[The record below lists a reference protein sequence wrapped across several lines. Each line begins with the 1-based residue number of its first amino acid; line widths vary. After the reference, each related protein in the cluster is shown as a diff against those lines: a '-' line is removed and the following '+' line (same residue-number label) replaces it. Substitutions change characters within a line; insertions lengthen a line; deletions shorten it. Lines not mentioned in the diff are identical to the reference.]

1 MTPNQVLKR
10 TRRFREMTLSQMAEC
25 LGLTT
30 QRISQMERGDPI
42 PVERIHEWSNSSG
55 LPEWAHQMAYEMW
68 LSVLEQQQVVISEQI
83 KTLRRTLLHAG
94 SERRNAISQQSGP

>member
-42 PVERIHEWSNSSG
+42 PVERIYEWSNSPG
-55 LPEWAHQMAYEMW
+55 LPEWAHRMAYEMW
-68 LSVLEQQQVVISEQI
+68 LAVLEQQQLVIGEQI
-83 KTLRRTLLHAG
+83 EVLRKTLLYVNSKS
-94 SERRNAISQQSGP
+94 SESIPQ

>member
-42 PVERIHEWSNSSG
+42 PVERIHEWSNSSS
-55 LPEWAHQMAYEMW
+55 LPEWAHRMAYEMW
-68 LSVLEQQQVVISEQI
+68 LSVLEQQQVVIGEQI
-83 KTLRRTLLHAG
+83 KVLRRTLLCVGNTHPET
-94 SERRNAISQQSGP
+94 SSQQLGQ